1 MPTIGKLKQ
10 AVAYDKNLSKNYDF
24 EPNMSIP
31 KSNPYY
37 TFALNQKLM
46 AANSQT
52 TSQTAKD
59 LILKPNPPK
68 NARTDP
74 MTPKIKF
81 VKNAGSRTNK
91 RRTSK
96 RRTIKNKRK
105 RNNKSNRK

>member
-10 AVAYDKNLSKNYDF
+10 AIAYDKNLSKNYDF

-52 TSQTAKD
+52 GKD
-59 LILKPNPPK
+59 LILQATPPK
-68 NARTDP
+68 NARTNP

-81 VKNAGSRTNK
+81 VKNAGSRTSK
-91 RRTSK
+91 RTTSK